1 MSGHSHWAGIKHKK
15 ALVDAKRGKVWSKLS
30 KAIIIACKMG
40 GGDPDMNPRL
50 RLAIDAAKA
59 VSIPLDREILHVLPQ
74 EFVVDDQDGIGDPSG
89 MTGTRLEV
97 NVHVITCST
106 TAVQNTVTCV
116 NRAGLEV
123 ADTVLTQIAAAEAC
137 LTPDEKELG
146 GAHLVFICA
155 GMGGGTGTGAAP
167 VIAEIAKEQGA
178 IVVAMVTYPFNLER
192 ARRVKADEGIAKLR
206 KNVDSVIVLDNNRL
220 VKLVPNLPMNEA
232 FAVADEILAKAVGG
246 LVWTIT
252 QPSLINIDFADVRA
266 IVQGGGV
273 GFIAVGEGKG
283 TDKVRGAAEGVL
295 KNKLLDVD
303 YEGANGALIHIS
315 GGADLTLGD
324 AIKAGEIITEKMDPQ
339 ANVKWGARLIPG
351 YDGKLEIVAIV
362 TGVKGANIFGAGA
375 DEPKKEVS
383 YSDIEIIG

>member
-1 MSGHSHWAGIKHKK
+1 MLSLRLRVFLRRVPDFSGII
-15 ALVDAKRGKVWSKLS
+15 LINLIRVRRGK
-30 KAIIIACKMG
+30 AIGMDSLVKSVLGEQEPAPTENFGSDQIKIVVVGVG
-40 GGDPDMNPRL
+40 GGGNNTVNRLIRSGVKGCELVAVNTDRQHLNMIHEKAKKILIGKTITKGLGAGGYPDTG
-50 RLAIDAAKA
+50 AKA
-59 VSIPLDREILHVLPQ
+59 AEIDRPLI
-74 EFVVDDQDGIGDPSG
+74 
-89 MTGTRLEV
+89 
-97 NVHVITCST
+97 
-106 TAVQNTVTCV
+106 
-116 NRAGLEV
+116 
-123 ADTVLTQIAAAEAC
+123 
-137 LTPDEKELG
+137 EKELE

-167 VIAEIAKEQGA
+167 VIAEVAKEQGA

-206 KNVDSVIVLDNNRL
+206 KFVDSVIVLDNNRL

-252 QPSLINIDFADVRA
+252 QPSLINIDFADVKA

-283 TDKVRGAAEGVL
+283 TDKVRGASEGVL

-303 YEGANGALIHIS
+303 YEGATGALIHIS

-324 AIKAGEIITEKMDPQ
+324 AIKAGEMITEKMDPQ

-351 YDGKLEIVAIV
+351 YDDKIEIVAIV
-362 TGVKGANIFGAGA
+362 TGVKGANIFGAGVE
-375 DEPKKEVS
+375 EPSRKEVS

>member
-1 MSGHSHWAGIKHKK
+1 MAICMDSLVKSVLGEQEPAPAESFGSDQIKI
-15 ALVDAKRGKVWSKLS
+15 VTVGV
-30 KAIIIACKMG
+30 G
-40 GGDPDMNPRL
+40 GGGNNTINRLIRSGVKGCELVAVNTDRQHLNMIHEKAKKLLIGKTITKGLGAGGYPD
-50 RLAIDAAKA
+50 
-59 VSIPLDREILHVLPQ
+59 
-74 EFVVDDQDGIGDPSG
+74 
-89 MTGTRLEV
+89 TGTK
-97 NVHVITCST
+97 
-106 TAVQNTVTCV
+106 
-116 NRAGLEV
+116 
-123 ADTVLTQIAAAEAC
+123 AAEIDRP
-137 LTPDEKELG
+137 LLEKELE

-155 GMGGGTGTGAAP
+155 GMGGGTGTGASP
-167 VIAEIAKEQGA
+167 VIAEIAKAQGA

-192 ARRVKADEGIAKLR
+192 ARRAKAEEGIAKLR
-206 KNVDSVIVLDNNRL
+206 KHVDSVIVLDNNRL

-252 QPSLINIDFADVRA
+252 QPSLINIDFADVRS

-362 TGVKGANIFGAGA
+362 TGVKGANVFGSGGE
-375 DEPKKEVS
+375 EPKKEVS